1 MNCKSGIFRQCKFFA
16 LPFCGDFLNNTKQK
30 YINSAVLLLVSS
42 VLVKAISAVY
52 KIPLTAYIGAT
63 GRGYFNIAYN
73 LYMPVH
79 ALIMGAFPIALSHL
93 VSKYN
98 AKGDHAKIYSLKRA
112 SGILFLLWACLDLH
126 LWFFLQNPMPSLF
139 LRHLKVF
146 IPSLYLPRMYCFHQ
160 WQPAADH
167 LQKAI

>member
-1 MNCKSGIFRQCKFFA
+1 M
-16 LPFCGDFLNNTKQK
+16 NNTKQK

-112 SGILFLLWACLDLH
+112 SGILFFIVGVLGLA
-126 LWFFLQNPMPSLF
+126 FMVLF
-139 LRHLKVF
+139 A
-146 IPSLYLPRMYCFHQ
+146 
-160 WQPAADH
+160 QP
-167 LQKAI
+167 